1 MSKPEPTLTNY
12 IAVAQDR
19 IAECDGFLLVSI
31 KGQDVSI
38 TASIS
43 QPQDLLI
50 ALGVEAFVEQRAKA
64 LSALEQAANEVIH

>member
-43 QPQDLLI
+43 QAQDLLI